1 MKSSEMDQSMH
12 TNQKGSGYPIPDVQR
27 SKKKARQAYNRM
39 SSWYDWLA
47 GSSEREYREKGLRV
61 LQPVPGEC
69 VLEIGPGTGHSLAA
83 IARAV
88 ADSGTAF
95 GLDISEDM
103 AGITLSRLDA
113 NNLSGQAAVVVGD
126 GVRPPFRSSQ
136 FDAIFMS
143 FTLELFD
150 TPELPQILAE
160 CSRLLKPAG
169 RLGLVSMDAQAKPSL
184 MLNAYLRFRKWFPGY
199 LDCRPIPL
207 QSLLNQA
214 SFSIRL
220 RRDHRMFGFP
230 IAVILAVK

>member
-1 MKSSEMDQSMH
+1 MPPSQ
-12 TNQKGSGYPIPDVQR
+12 QKPGYPIPKVQR
-27 SKKKARQAYNRM
+27 SKKEARQAYNRM
-39 SSWYDWLA
+39 SSWYDWLT
-47 GSSEREYREKGLRV
+47 GSSEREYREEGLKL
-61 LQPVPGEC
+61 LQPQPGEC
-69 VLEIGPGTGHSLAA
+69 ILEIGPGTGHSLVS
-83 IARAV
+83 IARSV
-88 ADSGTAF
+88 TGSGAAF

-103 AGITLSRLDA
+103 AGITRSRLKA
-113 NNLSGQAAVVVGD
+113 NTLSGRAAVVVGD